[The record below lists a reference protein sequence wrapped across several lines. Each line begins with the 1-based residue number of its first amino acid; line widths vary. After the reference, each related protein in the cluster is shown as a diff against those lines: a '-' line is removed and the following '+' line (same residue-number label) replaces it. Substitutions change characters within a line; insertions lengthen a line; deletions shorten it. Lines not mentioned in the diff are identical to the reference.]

1 MVKAE
6 LYYNPYKIETKVKF
20 NGNEPRVNSLI
31 EKYEDKRLQD
41 WIEEIPLLF
50 KEELSGYD
58 FDLDF
63 IGTDLEFDEVKAIFD
78 KKVGSGEFVNIK
90 HVETLMDRA
99 SKIKQIT
106 EFLQWLS
113 TANSN
118 YFDYQD
124 FYSTNE
130 DLLTS
135 SFPFMVLNGT
145 EEDVKD
151 INTENIS
158 IEYIDDFD
166 KLTNINLRYNPILIC
181 VDDNY
186 AGIIHKAIGLIEE
199 NHTVSNEQVF
209 FLVREKSIADK
220 IKRFI
225 EDLGIINPKVVISSG
240 DEMIID
246 YMDAYPLCQ
255 YIHDLLTLLRA
266 NSDVINH
273 AINIERE
280 KIEESHKNEYTKLSR
295 LDSSLERIDVA
306 LDSFYEKSFECS
318 QSAFEMDKL
327 EFQGKIEKWKER
339 SAVILGDDVAE
350 KEADHLINS
359 LLKWNAKYTKK
370 IKEVLSSYTFLV
382 SEDFAQIYVGTELE
396 QYQIRKDTANF
407 DLAWDGTSTII
418 DIKGKLLA
426 FRTEKWVEE
435 KHFKFMAKAEVQKV
449 LKGEYDVSKWR
460 ETTYREIEEVMNREI
475 TSYFAIATTFYSDI
489 KKHYVEVLKIAKQK
503 NIDEKEKILSHLSD
517 DVREVENEKIWADE
531 LADRIEMM
539 ERT

>member
-135 SFPFMVLNGT
+135 TFPFMVLNGT

-306 LDSFYEKSFECS
+306 LDSFYERSFECS

-370 IKEVLSSYTFLV
+370 IKEVLSSYTFLEL
-382 SEDFAQIYVGTELE
+382 EDFAQIYVGTELE

>member
-20 NGNEPRVNSLI
+20 NGNEPRVNSMI

-63 IGTDLEFDEVKAIFD
+63 IGTDFEFDEVKAIFE
-78 KKVGSGEFVNIK
+78 KKVGDGEFVNIT

-158 IEYIDDFD
+158 IEYIDDFE

-181 VDDNY
+181 VDENY
-186 AGIIHKAIGLIEE
+186 AGIIHKAIGLIEV

-209 FLVREKSIADK
+209 FLVREQSIADK
-220 IKRFI
+220 VKRFI

-255 YIHDLLTLLRA
+255 YIHDLLSLLRA
-266 NSDVINH
+266 TSDDINH
-273 AINIERE
+273 SINIERE

-295 LDSSLERIDVA
+295 LDFSLERIDNA
-306 LDSFYEKSFECS
+306 LDSFYENSFEYT
-318 QSAFEMDKL
+318 QSVFDVDKQ
-327 EFQGKIEKWKER
+327 EFREKMGKWKER

-359 LLKWNAKYTKK
+359 ILKWNAKFTKN
-370 IKEVLSSYTFLV
+370 IKEVLSAYTFFV
-382 SEDFAQIYVGTELE
+382 SENFAKTYTETELE

-407 DLAWDGTSTII
+407 DLAWDGTSTI
-418 DIKGKLLA
+418 KALKEKLLVH
-426 FRTEKWVEE
+426 RTAKWVEE
-435 KHFKFMAKAEVQKV
+435 KHIKFMAKAEVQNV
-449 LKGEYDVSKWR
+449 LKGEYDLSKWR
-460 ETTYREIEEVMNREI
+460 ETMFREIEAVMNREI
-475 TSYFAIATTFYSDI
+475 AGYLVIATDFYSDI
-489 KKHYVEVLKIAKQK
+489 KKHYEEVLQIAKQK